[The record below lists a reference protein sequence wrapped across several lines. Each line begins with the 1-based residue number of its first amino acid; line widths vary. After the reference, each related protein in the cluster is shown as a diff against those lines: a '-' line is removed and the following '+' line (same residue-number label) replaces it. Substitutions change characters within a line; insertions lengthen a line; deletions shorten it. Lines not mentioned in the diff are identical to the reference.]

1 MMVCFCCWVFS
12 PIMFFNVCLLYMY
25 VHECF
30 FILFMGFLLA
40 NLKAM
45 NFPVQWR
52 KWIGACL
59 KSSWASV
66 LVNGSPTSEFNLQRG
81 LRQGDPLSPFLFI
94 LAMQALDV
102 IMTRANERNIF
113 QGIKLPNEGPC
124 ISHLCYADDV
134 IFMGEWSETNIV
146 NLNRILRCFYMT
158 SGLKVNLRKSS
169 LYGVGVE
176 DEEITRM
183 ATKLKCRKG
192 DMPFGFLGLTIG
204 ANMKREKYWKP
215 VIDKF
220 NKKLSAWKAKCLSFA
235 GRLVLA
241 KAVMGALPNYYL
253 SMYIAPKKVIQKLET
268 IRRKFVW
275 GSKEGKNKI
284 CWIAWK
290 TMIRPR
296 KYGGFGMGDLRNAN
310 LALLTKWGWK
320 YKARQEALWATVVKA
335 IHENKRS
342 HKYLPLNKGVAGVWK
357 DILASFEELNNKGIN
372 VRERL
377 IAKIGDGK
385 TVKIWLD
392 SWTGGLPFNER
403 YPDLFKIVKNKQS
416 TVAECATKV
425 GNEIQWNFQWNRPP
439 ISDAEWNQWSEML
452 NVLNKVKIE
461 TRPDRWGWKNQ
472 DWEIFTVA
480 AVKELI
486 EKQADS
492 EQNEQWSHWN
502 TWVPAKIN
510 YFVWRA
516 SLGRI
521 AVKQEL
527 KKRDIILNSDLCSRC
542 GRWEESVVHLI
553 SECITSKE
561 AWRYIIEWLK
571 LPTDADVSS
580 CKRIMEYP

>member
-1 MMVCFCCWVFS
+1 
-12 PIMFFNVCLLYMY
+12 
-25 VHECF
+25 
-30 FILFMGFLLA
+30 
-40 NLKAM
+40 
-45 NFPVQWR
+45 
-52 KWIGACL
+52 
-59 KSSWASV
+59 
-66 LVNGSPTSEFNLQRG
+66 
-81 LRQGDPLSPFLFI
+81 
-94 LAMQALDV
+94 
-102 IMTRANERNIF
+102 
-113 QGIKLPNEGPC
+113 
-124 ISHLCYADDV
+124 
-134 IFMGEWSETNIV
+134 
-146 NLNRILRCFYMT
+146 
-158 SGLKVNLRKSS
+158 
-169 LYGVGVE
+169 
-176 DEEITRM
+176 
-183 ATKLKCRKG
+183 
-192 DMPFGFLGLTIG
+192 
-204 ANMKREKYWKP
+204 
-215 VIDKF
+215 
-220 NKKLSAWKAKCLSFA
+220 
-235 GRLVLA
+235 
-241 KAVMGALPNYYL
+241 
-253 SMYIAPKKVIQKLET
+253 
-268 IRRKFVW
+268 
-275 GSKEGKNKI
+275 
-284 CWIAWK
+284 
-290 TMIRPR
+290 MIRPR

-320 YKARQEALWATVVKA
+320 YKARQEALWAIVIKA

-342 HKYLPLNKGVAGVWK
+342 QKYLPLNKGVAGVWK

-372 VRERL
+372 VKERL

-392 SWTGGLPFNER
+392 SWAGGLPFNER

-425 GNEIQWNFQWNRPP
+425 GNEIQWNFKWNRPP

-472 DWEIFTVA
+472 DWETFTVA

-542 GRWEESVVHLI
+542 GRWEESVEHLI

-561 AWRYIIEWLK
+561 VWRYIIEWLK

-580 CKRIMEYP
+580 CKRIMEYPEELKGYSEWKKVIKAVFQTTIWQLWKSRNEKEFKGCTRDGKKILEDVKEEAFLWLKCRSKLQGLVWERWVDFNIRDIIK